1 MARPAVSPS
10 GEMMRRGY
18 AKRGVGADSGSEE
31 GELKRCSV
39 AARDASVASTI
50 ASGACSAAAARMRV
64 RIAETSSKPA
74 RRIVGVDILKAAKLL
89 G

>member
-39 AARDASVASTI
+39 AGKGCLGCFDDSIGS
-50 ASGACSAAAARMRV
+50 
-64 RIAETSSKPA
+64 
-74 RRIVGVDILKAAKLL
+74 LL
-89 G
+89 GRGGADEGEDC